1 MFFSEDIEYLDSY
14 KLVLCEIVV
23 AYLPRDVVLL
33 CSARAL
39 LHRRP
44 SCFLLGLDLVLA
56 LAQVH
61 VVYGIFTQEPT
72 PSRALPE
79 ELLGSQEPY
88 IEVLCLVI

>member
-1 MFFSEDIEYLDSY
+1 MFFSEDVEYLDSY
-14 KLVLCEIVV
+14 KLVLREVVV

-33 CSARAL
+33 CSACAL

-44 SCFLLGLDLVLA
+44 CCLQLGLDLVLA

-61 VVYGIFTQEPT
+61 VVYGILTQEPT
-72 PSRALPE
+72 PSRAFPE